1 MELHIVVNNAPMLMG
16 IMLLA
21 VLVHS
26 EWLRCSILPP
36 TIVVD
41 AYLEYRIGPCWSSC
55 FHGRRKTQITINTV
69 EEDVYS

>member
-1 MELHIVVNNAPMLMG
+1 MELHIIVNNTPMLMG

-26 EWLRCSILPP
+26 EWLRGSIFPP

-41 AYLEYRIGPCWSSC
+41 AYLVYRIGLGRSTC
-55 FHGRRKTQITINTV
+55 FHVCRCK
-69 EEDVYS
+69 Y